1 MALEAPLKSF
11 KPATVLNSCKINPE
25 FKKNIIQSTKMEDT
39 GIDPVAYRMQS
50 DRSTIWANPP
60 VPLGWSK

>member
-1 MALEAPLKSF
+1 MSQF
-11 KPATVLNSCKINPE
+11 V
-25 FKKNIIQSTKMEDT
+25 EDT

-60 VPLGWSK
+60 VPIGREMKLFNCKINLRYLSN